1 MWARTRTASR
11 KPSEL
16 LGVEKRVDEIERDGR
31 GDDAAQD
38 EIEHGRP
45 HAFAA
50 QRA

>member
-1 MWARTRTASR
+1 MWDPNAPASR

-16 LGVEKRVDEIERDGR
+16 LGVEKRVDEIDCDGR

-38 EIEHGRP
+38 EIEHDRP